1 MLEMMDS
8 LPANI
13 AISDSV
19 LRLLLSTLILLV
31 VIAVGRSLAAR
42 FIRSKVSS
50 VELRR
55 KWLINSRN
63 GFLLL
68 LLLGLVL
75 IWGQELRTL
84 ALSIV
89 AIAVAFVVA
98 TKELILCVI
107 GSIIKT
113 GSSSFNL
120 GDRIQ
125 VKDFRGDVID
135 LSLLTTTI
143 LEVGPG
149 RSVHQRTGRMIVIPN
164 ALFVSEPVVNESF
177 SHEYDFHVFTVPFK
191 RKDDWR
197 SAQKAFQDVAKRHCQ
212 PYLEEV
218 RQYMTRLGRNRG
230 LEVPSVDPRVS
241 ILTPAADEIHLVIRL
256 PTKVGQR
263 GFMEQAI
270 LAEVFADNDFI
281 APPAE
286 QPVRE
291 PDPERA
297 NGLAGADN

>member
-1 MLEMMDS
+1 MYEWLDS
-8 LPANI
+8 LPDSVV
-13 AISDSV
+13 ISDAV
-19 LRLLLSTLILLV
+19 IRLLLSTAILLV
-31 VIAVGRSLAAR
+31 VTLVSRALVSRLIREKVDSL
-42 FIRSKVSS
+42 
-50 VELRR
+50 ELRR
-55 KWLINSRN
+55 KWLVNARN

-149 RSVHQRTGRMIVIPN
+149 RNVHQRTGRMIVIPN

-177 SHEYDFHVFTVPFK
+177 SHDYDFHVFTVPFK
-191 RKDDWR
+191 REDDWR
-197 SAQKAFQDVAKRHCQ
+197 GAQKAFQAVTDRHCQ
-212 PYLEEV
+212 PYLESV

-230 LEVPSVDPRVS
+230 LEAPSVDPRVT
-241 ILTPAADEIHLVIRL
+241 ILTPVADEIHLVIRL

-263 GFMEQAI
+263 GFMEQTI
-270 LAEVFADNDFI
+270 LTEVFAENDFLMPLPD
-281 APPAE
+281 APAQE
-286 QPVRE
+286 RRRKEE
-291 PDPERA
+291 PGGD
-297 NGLAGADN
+297 